1 MVRFLLQFWLEK
13 KKQRK
18 EKLLFRNTHKRK
30 KNVSGADEKVRH
42 TGEEGSQRCPPTGA
56 CAWLT

>member
-30 KNVSGADEKVRH
+30 KMFQVLMKRYGTQARRAAKGARPRAH
-42 TGEEGSQRCPPTGA
+42 ARG
-56 CAWLT
+56 